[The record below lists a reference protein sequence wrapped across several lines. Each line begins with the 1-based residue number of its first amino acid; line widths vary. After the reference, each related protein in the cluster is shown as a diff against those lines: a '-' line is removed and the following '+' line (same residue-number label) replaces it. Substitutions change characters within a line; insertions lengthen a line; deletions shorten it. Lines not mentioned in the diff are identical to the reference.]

1 MDWWQIVLIVLASI
15 IAGLLIGGLLS
26 YLTARLLKRPLL
38 EMPFLKKRETT
49 TVVEE
54 PLKSTAPDLLAELI
68 KKREMMGQQAKEQ
81 AKREAEAAKKVRE
94 AEKQQRKE
102 AEQQAKEQAK
112 REAEA
117 ARMAREAEKQQRKEA
132 EQQAKEQAKR
142 GVETARMAREAEE
155 REGKEAEV
163 VEAPLKSTAPDL
175 VAEVENNRQI
185 ATQPWTGKLL
195 PFATGVWD
203 ASRDG
208 VPALPVNL
216 GEDLTQAYVDM
227 RLANSIVWLA
237 TELGRRSQNLDDNY
251 TKLCTNIATRLDKIL
266 PLLKQS
272 AN

>member
-26 YLTARLLKRPLL
+26 YLAARLLKRPLL
-38 EMPFLKKRETT
+38 ERPFLKKRETT
-49 TVVEE
+49 AAVEE
-54 PLKSTAPDLLAELI
+54 SLKSTTPDLLAGLI
-68 KKREMMGQQAKEQ
+68 KKRETMKQQAKEQ
-81 AKREAEAAKKVRE
+81 AKREAAAARVARE

-117 ARMAREAEKQQRKEA
+117 VKKARETEEREGKEA

-142 GVETARMAREAEE
+142 EAEAARMAGETEE

-163 VEAPLKSTAPDL
+163 VKAPLKSTAPDL
-175 VAEVENNRQI
+175 VAEVENNHRI

-195 PFATGVWD
+195 PFDTGVWD
-203 ASRDG
+203 TNRDG
-208 VPALPVNL
+208 VPTLPANL

-251 TKLCTNIATRLDKIL
+251 TKLCTNIGTRLDKIL

-272 AN
+272 GN

>member
-1 MDWWQIVLIVLASI
+1 MDWWQIVLIILASI
-15 IAGLLIGGLLS
+15 IGGLLIGGLLT

-81 AKREAEAAKKVRE
+81 SKREAEAAKKVRE

-102 AEQQAKEQAK
+102 AEVA
-112 REAEA
+112 
-117 ARMAREAEKQQRKEA
+117 
-132 EQQAKEQAKR
+132 
-142 GVETARMAREAEE
+142 
-155 REGKEAEV
+155 
-163 VEAPLKSTAPDL
+163 EAPLKSTAPDL

-272 AN
+272 GN